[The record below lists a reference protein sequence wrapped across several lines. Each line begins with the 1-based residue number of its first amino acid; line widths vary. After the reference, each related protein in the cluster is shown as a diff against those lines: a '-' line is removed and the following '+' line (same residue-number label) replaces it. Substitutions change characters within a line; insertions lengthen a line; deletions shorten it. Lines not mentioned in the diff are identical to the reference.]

1 MLCVVL
7 LCFVFF
13 TPRVNQAHDWCHMW
27 GGKIQFEP
35 CLTAVWIKPLV
46 ASFLCTFWMGVIVSA
61 IHNKSAFWQ
70 EQVFILCKGYLYRS
84 HKYIASCH
92 GPDHCPIY
100 VSAHKQ
106 TLLDI
111 LSCLFLKARLRSAG
125 RFWTAQHILV
135 NILLSLPTA
144 LCDMHPMRA
153 LFLIPRNPAPRLK
166 SKKWWVPLSLF
177 TKVTKT
183 RPPVQSFCETKQDLP
198 STLSHLLL
206 IRKP

>member
-1 MLCVVL
+1 MHSIIALEFALWLLLSLFKYLSANVYQYSLNGFGNVLFFLFFVFVVLCVVL

-111 LSCLFLKARLRSAG
+111 LSCLFLKARLRPAG
-125 RFWTAQHILV
+125 RFWTAQHIL
-135 NILLSLPTA
+135 
-144 LCDMHPMRA
+144 C
-153 LFLIPRNPAPRLK
+153 
-166 SKKWWVPLSLF
+166 
-177 TKVTKT
+177 
-183 RPPVQSFCETKQDLP
+183 
-198 STLSHLLL
+198 
-206 IRKP
+206 